1 MSDEKIVL
9 KVQIGNFSVEVTG
22 SVEYAEKKLDDL
34 IQKYGPSHGKDS
46 HTQTPATANV
56 ERGKPL
62 SPSEFIKKVSP
73 KNQSERALVLAH
85 YLEKVKNMESF
96 DTTDLTKIGREAKQP
111 KFANISATV
120 AGLVQQGR
128 LMGAGEK
135 ESKRVFV
142 LTTTGEEYVDNL
154 LKSKQE

>member
-9 KVQIGNFSVEVTG
+9 KVQLGHFSVEVTG
-22 SVEYAEKKLDDL
+22 SVEYAEKKLDEL
-34 IQKYGPSHGKDS
+34 IQKYGPSHATDQ
-46 HTQTPATANV
+46 HTQTPIPITGKG
-56 ERGKPL
+56 GKPA

-73 KNQSERALVLAH
+73 KNQSERTLVLAH

-96 DTTDLTKIGREAKQP
+96 NTADLTEISRVAKQP
-111 KFANISATV
+111 KFTNISDTV
-120 AGLVQQGR
+120 AKLVQQGQ
-128 LMGAGEK
+128 LMGAGER

-142 LTTTGEEYVDNL
+142 LTTTGEEYVENL

>member
-34 IQKYGPSHGKDS
+34 IQKYDPSHRKDS
-46 HTQTPATANV
+46 HTQTTTTTNAARV
-56 ERGKPL
+56 KPL
-62 SPSEFIKKVSP
+62 SPSEFITKVSP

-96 DTTDLTKIGREAKQP
+96 NTADLTEIDRVAKQP
-111 KFANISATV
+111 KFTNISDTV
-120 AGLVQQGR
+120 AKLVQQGQ
-128 LMGAGEK
+128 LMGAGER
-135 ESKRVFV
+135 EGKRVFV
-142 LTTTGEEYVDNL
+142 LTTTGEEYVENL